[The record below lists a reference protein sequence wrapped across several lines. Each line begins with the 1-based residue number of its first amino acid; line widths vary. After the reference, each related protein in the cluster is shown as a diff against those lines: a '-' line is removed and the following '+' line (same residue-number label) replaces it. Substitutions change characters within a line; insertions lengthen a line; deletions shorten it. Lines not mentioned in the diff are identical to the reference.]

1 MSARNASRS
10 SFVIVSAI
18 VDPPG
23 LERASAADSKYR
35 ELRNTVNTA
44 SGAV

>member
-18 VDPPG
+18 VDPLG
-23 LERASAADSKYR
+23 LEASF
-35 ELRNTVNTA
+35 
-44 SGAV
+44 SG